1 MRLPAVELLFLTAWR
16 WTRPVESPQTMNE
29 GACLGNRKQ
38 LFIYLYLTMSDPLKP
53 LATGLGGAFEQLAR
67 RAEAT
72 ATLATRVGLS
82 LPEELRAHVVGA
94 ARRGDD
100 LVVLVDSAAWSA
112 RVRYAGAALRERLE
126 ALGEPVAGKVRVR
139 VARRKRMADGG

>member
-1 MRLPAVELLFLTAWR
+1 
-16 WTRPVESPQTMNE
+16 
-29 GACLGNRKQ
+29 
-38 LFIYLYLTMSDPLKP
+38 MSDPLKP